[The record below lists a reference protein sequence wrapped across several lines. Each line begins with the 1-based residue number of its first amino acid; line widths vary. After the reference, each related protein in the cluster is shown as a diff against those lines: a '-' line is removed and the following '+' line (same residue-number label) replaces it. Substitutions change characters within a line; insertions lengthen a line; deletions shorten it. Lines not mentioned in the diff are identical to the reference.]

1 VGRSLFGVGAMASG
15 TIGQAANSGPTVR
28 GNLTD
33 AHPRAGTVQQAA
45 HDLRQPVAAVL
56 ALASAAL
63 ADESVPERVR
73 HRLEQIVTEAH
84 WLSKIIHDMLN
95 GPGVPADAAAVD
107 ILTLVR
113 DTVTSER
120 VTCAAQIILQ
130 QKDRTPRYLMAPG
143 TRLRRALVNVLANAT
158 RAAGPGGQVKL
169 TERADGNTE
178 IIEVVDD
185 GPGFGSMAAG
195 NGTGIG
201 LQITDQLLAECG
213 GRLQIER
220 LHSGQTL
227 VRLLLPIMAH
237 GRAAGGAR

>member
-1 VGRSLFGVGAMASG
+1 MASG
-15 TIGQAANSGPTVR
+15 AIGQAANSGPTLR

-45 HDLRQPVAAVL
+45 HDLRQPIAAVL

-63 ADESVPERVR
+63 ADEPGPERVR
-73 HRLEQIVTEAH
+73 HQLEQIVTEAD
-84 WLSKIIHDMLN
+84 WISKVIHDMLD

-113 DTVTSER
+113 DTVKSER
-120 VTCAAQIILQ
+120 LTCAAQIVLQ
-130 QKDRTPRYLMAPG
+130 QTDQAPRYLMASG
-143 TRLRRALVNVLANAT
+143 TRLRRALANVLANAT

-169 TERADGNTE
+169 TERADGDTE
-178 IIEVVDD
+178 VIEVVDD
-185 GPGFGSMAAG
+185 GPGFGSMAVG

-201 LQITDQLLAECG
+201 LQITVQLLEECG

-227 VRLLLPIMAH
+227 VRLLLPILAH

>member
-1 VGRSLFGVGAMASG
+1 MASEA
-15 TIGQAANSGPTVR
+15 IGQAANSGPTVR

-45 HDLRQPVAAVL
+45 HDLRQPIAAVL

-63 ADESVPERVR
+63 ADEPGPERVR
-73 HRLEQIVTEAH
+73 HQLEQIVTEAH
-84 WLSKIIHDMLN
+84 WISKIIHDMLN

-113 DTVTSER
+113 DTVKSER
-120 VTCAAQIILQ
+120 LTCAAQIVLQ
-130 QKDRTPRYLMAPG
+130 QTDQTPRYLMASG
-143 TRLRRALVNVLANAT
+143 TRLRRALANVLANAT
-158 RAAGPGGQVKL
+158 RAAGPGGQVNL

-178 IIEVVDD
+178 VIEVVDD
-185 GPGFGSMAAG
+185 GPGFGSMAVG

-201 LQITDQLLAECG
+201 LQIADRLLAECG

-227 VRLLLPIMAH
+227 VRLLLPILAH
-237 GRAAGGAR
+237 GRATGGAR